1 MKYCFGIWL
10 FFLLLARI
18 PLAAIQ
24 HSLGWESRPYVIIN
38 VLGLILSAFSF
49 YGYGFMPLRRLCASS
64 AKPFLIIFVSFWLLY
79 FMRAAIDQYVFH
91 IVMVRDLSMLFKM
104 FVNTTLIPF
113 VCLIWIQPE
122 KVSVQQLK
130 IPLAMGSIGVVFAAV
145 VFAFRNTQGR
155 FSFADLNPIPAS
167 YSALTLMILAAL
179 FLLKEFSNC
188 RQSKQIDKNKYLLN
202 IFLPMIGLVS
212 GSFVLVESSTKS
224 SFLAL
229 LVQIIVLAC
238 LFSRFSWGRFV
249 LIGIASSSA
258 VLAIVF
264 SRVDRFSSVFNYES
278 LQASSTF
285 AVRIKALK
293 YVWTWIGENPW
304 LGKGFEYSYQLRNL
318 PDQSISYPH
327 NLFSE
332 AFVIG
337 GLPLGI
343 LFIAYVLIS
352 LRATCIVALNSYSPK
367 DFNIW
372 GAWLVLLWVQ
382 GMVWAQF
389 SGQLAL
395 LPLFWLSSWLVVLY
409 ASRLDFVRGV

>member
-1 MKYCFGIWL
+1 
-10 FFLLLARI
+10 
-18 PLAAIQ
+18 
-24 HSLGWESRPYVIIN
+24 
-38 VLGLILSAFSF
+38 
-49 YGYGFMPLRRLCASS
+49 MPLRRLCASS
-64 AKPFLIIFVSFWLLY
+64 AKPFLIIFTSFWLLY

-113 VCLIWIQPE
+113 LCLIWIQPE
-122 KVSVQQLK
+122 KISAQQLK
-130 IPLAMGSIGVVFAAV
+130 IPLVMGSIGVVFASII
-145 VFAFRNTQGR
+145 FAFRNSQGR

-167 YSALTLMILAAL
+167 YSGLALMVLAAL
-179 FLLKEFSNC
+179 FLLREFSNC
-188 RQSKQIDKNKYLLN
+188 RQSKKIDKNKAFLN
-202 IFLPMIGLVS
+202 IFLPIFGLVS
-212 GSFVLVESSTKS
+212 GLYVLIESATKS

-229 LVQIIVLAC
+229 LAQIIVLVL
-238 LFSRFSWGRFV
+238 LFLRFSWGRFV
-249 LIGIASSSA
+249 LIGTVFTAAMLSIFSSS
-258 VLAIVF
+258 ID
-264 SRVDRFSSVFNYES
+264 RVSSVLNHES
-278 LQASSTF
+278 IQTSSTF

-343 LFIAYVLIS
+343 LFIAYVVIS
-352 LRATCIVALNSYSPK
+352 LRATWIVALNSYSPK

-372 GAWLVLLWVQ
+372 GAWLVLLLVQ

-409 ASRLDFVRGV
+409 ASRLDSVKGII